1 MNYDFYLIR
10 DEYTHK
16 NIFLHFTAQWQIVFQ
31 GKFILQSV
39 FYYTF

>member
-1 MNYDFYLIR
+1 MIFILSEMNIHIKTLF
-10 DEYTHK
+10 
-16 NIFLHFTAQWQIVFQ
+16 HFTAQWQIVFQ